1 MHDLLIRGAL
11 ILDGTGGKPFR
22 GSVAVG
28 EGRIV
33 AVGDAADI
41 GAARETI
48 EANGLALMP
57 GIIDSHTHYDA
68 QVTWDALCDPSPALG
83 VTTVVM
89 GNCGFTIAP
98 CRAEDRSLMMGHLTR
113 VEGMAIEALEQ
124 GVNWDFQT
132 FPEYLSMVE
141 QRGVGPNVAVYIG
154 HSALRTYVMGPDA
167 TERAANDDEIQTMTR
182 IVGEAMDAGALGF
195 SSSTHEQHVGWGGV
209 PMPSRLADDREFR
222 AIARTVGDK
231 GKGTLMLVKG
241 SKTSIDWIED
251 LAVESRRPV
260 LVSAMRHHP
269 AAPNKVF
276 EDLAALRNA
285 RERGRRLYG
294 QCSCMPMAMD
304 FSLENPYPFEAYD
317 AWKRAIEA
325 DGRDAYIAVLKDPE
339 WRAAMKD
346 EIANNPGMRI
356 FRGNW
361 DTLTIAEAG
370 TEANRKLEERSVG
383 ELAGEAG
390 KHPFDYFIDLALD
403 ENLKTLYATEFSNY
417 DVPAVSRI
425 LQDPDN
431 QISLGDAGA
440 HLSFLCEAGFGLHLL
455 GRWVRELGVLTLEE
469 AARRLSGQQANLFG
483 IRDRGTLEPG
493 KAADLLL
500 FDPATVGIGPKKR
513 LFDLPGGATRLRT
526 DATGVH
532 GVWVNGRR
540 LADQSGPVVPAGR
553 LPGKVLR
560 EFAG

>member
-1 MHDLLIRGAL
+1 MHDLVIRNAL
-11 ILDGTGGKPFR
+11 ILDGMGGRSFR
-22 GSVAVG
+22 GNLAVDDGTISAIGDDVG
-28 EGRIV
+28 EGH
-33 AVGDAADI
+33 
-41 GAARETI
+41 EMI
-48 EANGLALMP
+48 EADGLALMP

-98 CRAEDRSLMMGHLTR
+98 CRPEHRSLMMGHLTR
-113 VEGMAIEALEQ
+113 VEGMAIEALEE
-124 GVNWDFQT
+124 GIDWGFER
-132 FPEYLSMVE
+132 FPDYLSMIE
-141 QRGVGPNVAVYIG
+141 QKGVGPNVAVYIG
-154 HSALRTYVMGPDA
+154 HSALRTFVMGEDA
-167 TERAANDDEIQTMTR
+167 TERAANDDEIEAMTAL
-182 IVGEAMDAGALGF
+182 IGEAMDAGALGF

-222 AIARTVGDK
+222 AIARTVGAK

-241 SKTSIDWIED
+241 SKTSIDWIEE

-276 EDLAALRNA
+276 DDLAALRNA

-317 AWKRAIEA
+317 AWKPAIEA
-325 DGRDAYIAVLKDPE
+325 DGRDAYVAVLKDPA
-339 WRAAMKD
+339 WRAAMKE
-346 EIANNPGMRI
+346 EIATNPGMRI

-361 DTLTIAEAG
+361 DSLTIAEAG
-370 TEANRKLEERSVG
+370 TDANRALEERSVG
-383 ELAGEAG
+383 ELAREAS
-390 KHPFDYFIDLALD
+390 KHPFDFFIDLALEED
-403 ENLKTLYATEFSNY
+403 LKTLYATEFSNF

-425 LQDPDN
+425 LRDPDN

-483 IRDRGTLEPG
+483 IRERGTLAVG

-526 DATGVH
+526 DAIGVH
-532 GVWVNGRR
+532 GVWVNGCRV
-540 LADQSGPVVPAGR
+540 ADTRGPVTPEGA

-560 EFAG
+560 EFAA

>member
-1 MHDLLIRGAL
+1 MHDLVIRDAL
-11 ILDGTGGKPFR
+11 ILDGLGGIPR
-22 GSVAVG
+22 RADLAVDG
-28 EGRIV
+28 GRISAIGEV
-33 AVGDAADI
+33 AGEAL
-41 GAARETI
+41 ETI
-48 EANGLALMP
+48 DASGLALMP

-98 CRAEDRSLMMGHLTR
+98 CKPDDRQLMMGHLTR
-113 VEGMAIEALEQ
+113 VEGMAIEALEEGIQ
-124 GVNWDFQT
+124 WGFQT

-154 HSALRTYVMGPDA
+154 HSALRTYVMGADA
-167 TERAANDDEIQTMTR
+167 TERRATEEEI
-182 IVGEAMDAGALGF
+182 EAMCGLVDEAMEAGALGF

-222 AIARTVGDK
+222 AIAATVGAA
-231 GKGTLMLVKG
+231 GKGTLMVVKG
-241 SKTSIDWIED
+241 SRTDIDWIEQ
-251 LAVESRRPV
+251 LAVESDRPV

-304 FSLENPYPFEAYD
+304 FSLENPYPFEAYES
-317 AWKRAIEA
+317 WKPAIEA
-325 DGRDAYIAVLKDPE
+325 DGRDAYIAVLKNPD

-346 EIANNPGMRI
+346 EIAGNPGMRI

-361 DTLTIAEAG
+361 DTLTVAEAG
-370 TEANRKLEERSVG
+370 TERNRVLEERSVG
-383 ELAGEAG
+383 DIARESG
-390 KHPFDYFIDLALD
+390 KHPFDVFIDLALEED
-403 ENLKTLYATEFSNY
+403 LKTLYATEFSNF

-425 LQDPDN
+425 LKDPDN

-455 GRWVRELGVLTLEE
+455 GRWVRELGVLDLAE

-483 IRDRGTLEPG
+483 IRDRGTLEVG

-500 FDPATVGIGPKKR
+500 FDPDTVGIGPKKR
-513 LFDLPGGATRLRT
+513 LFDLPGGASRLRT
-526 DATGVH
+526 DALGVH

-540 LADQSGPVVPAGR
+540 LADADGPLAVTEAD
-553 LPGKVLR
+553 LPGQVLR
-560 EFAG
+560 EFAA

>member
-1 MHDLLIRGAL
+1 MHDLVIRDAL
-11 ILDGTGGKPFR
+11 ILDGKGGEPFR
-22 GSVAVG
+22 ASLAVDG
-28 EGRIV
+28 GVIS
-33 AVGDAADI
+33 AI
-41 GAARETI
+41 GAELGAGAE
-48 EANGLALMP
+48 EMDGAGLALMP

-98 CRAEDRSLMMGHLTR
+98 CKPADRELMMGHLTR
-113 VEGMAIEALEQ
+113 VEGMAIEALQE
-124 GVNWDFQT
+124 GIDWGFQT
-132 FPEYLSMVE
+132 FPEYLTMIE
-141 QRGVGPNVAVYIG
+141 GRGVGPNVAVYIG
-154 HSALRTYVMGPDA
+154 HSALRTYVMGKDA
-167 TERAANDDEIQTMTR
+167 TERAANDDEIAAMQAL
-182 IVGEAMDAGALGF
+182 VAEAMQVGALGF

-209 PMPSRLADDREFR
+209 PMPSRLADDREFK
-222 AIARTVGDK
+222 AIVGAVGAQ

-241 SKTSIDWIED
+241 SKTSIDWIEE
-251 LAVESRRPV
+251 LAEESGRPV

-276 EDLAALRNA
+276 EDLAALRDA

-317 AWKRAIEA
+317 AWKPAIEA
-325 DGRDAYIAVLKDPE
+325 DGRDAYLAVLRDPA

-361 DTLTIAEAG
+361 ESLTVAEAG
-370 TEANRKLEERSVG
+370 SEANRALEGRSVAQ
-383 ELAGEAG
+383 LARERG
-390 KHPFDYFIDLALD
+390 KHPFDQFIDLALEED
-403 ENLKTLYATEFSNY
+403 LKTLYATEFSNY

-425 LQDPDN
+425 LRDPDN

-455 GRWVRELGVLTLEE
+455 GRWVRELGVLSLAE

-483 IRDRGTLEPG
+483 IRGRGTLAVG
-493 KAADLLL
+493 QAADLLL
-500 FDPATVGIGPKKR
+500 FDPDTVGIGPKQR

-526 DATGVH
+526 EAVGVA

-540 LADQSGPVVPAGR
+540 LADTSGPLAPEGP

-560 EFAG
+560 EFAA

>member
-1 MHDLLIRGAL
+1 MHDLVIRDAL
-11 ILDGTGGKPFR
+11 ILDGMGGRPFR
-22 GSVAVG
+22 GSLAV
-28 EGRIV
+28 
-33 AVGDAADI
+33 DAGLI
-41 GAARETI
+41 GAIGEDVGPGEETI
-48 EANGLALMP
+48 DAGGLALMP

-68 QVTWDALCDPSPALG
+68 QVTWDSLCDPSPALG

-98 CRAEDRSLMMGHLTR
+98 CKPDDRQLMMGHLTR
-113 VEGMAIEALEQ
+113 VEGMAIEALEE
-124 GVNWDFQT
+124 GIEWNFQT
-132 FPEYLSMVE
+132 FPEYLSMIE
-141 QRGVGPNVAVYIG
+141 AKGVGPNAAVYIG
-154 HSALRTYVMGPDA
+154 HSALRTYVMGADA
-167 TERAANDDEIQTMTR
+167 TERAADSGEIEKMAAL
-182 IVGEAMDAGALGF
+182 VGEAMDAGALGF

-222 AIARTVGDK
+222 ALTGAVGES

-241 SKTSIDWIED
+241 SKTSIDWIEE
-251 LAVESRRPV
+251 LAAGAKRPV

-285 RERGRRLYG
+285 RERGHRLYG

-317 AWKRAIEA
+317 SWKRAIEA
-325 DGRDAYIAVLKDPE
+325 DGREAYIEVLRDAA

-361 DTLTIAEAG
+361 ETLTIAEAG
-370 TEANRKLEERSVG
+370 TVANQAIEGQAVG
-383 ELAGEAG
+383 DLARAAG
-390 KHPFDYFIDLALD
+390 VEPFDYFIDLGLSED
-403 ENLKTLYATEFSNY
+403 LKTLYATEFSNY
-417 DVPAVSRI
+417 DVPSVTRI

-455 GRWVRELGVLTLEE
+455 GRWVRELEVLSLAE

-483 IRDRGTLEPG
+483 IRGRGTLTTG
-493 KAADLLL
+493 SAADLLL
-500 FDPATVGIGPKKR
+500 FDPDTVGIGPKKR

-526 DATGVH
+526 DAVGVH
-532 GVWVNGRR
+532 GVWVNGCR
-540 LADQSGPVVPAGR
+540 LADETGPITPEGA

-560 EFAG
+560 EFAA

>member
-1 MHDLLIRGAL
+1 MHDLVIRDAL
-11 ILDGTGGKPFR
+11 ILDGLGGIPYR
-22 GSVAVG
+22 ADVAVDGGRIAAIGEDTG
-28 EGRIV
+28 EGR
-33 AVGDAADI
+33 
-41 GAARETI
+41 ETI
-48 EANGLALMP
+48 DASGLALMP

-98 CRAEDRSLMMGHLTR
+98 CKPDDRKLMMGHLTR
-113 VEGMAIEALEQ
+113 VEGMAIEALEEGIQ
-124 GVNWDFQT
+124 WGFQT

-141 QRGVGPNVAVYIG
+141 RQGVGPNVAVYIG
-154 HSALRTYVMGPDA
+154 HSALRTYVMGADA
-167 TERAANDDEIQTMTR
+167 TARAANDDEIEAMCGL
-182 IVGEAMDAGALGF
+182 VSEAMDAGALGF

-222 AIARTVGDK
+222 AIAATVGEA
-231 GKGTLMLVKG
+231 GKGTLMVVKG
-241 SKTSIDWIED
+241 SGTSIDWVED
-251 LAVESRRPV
+251 LAVESKRPV

-317 AWKRAIEA
+317 AWKPAIEA
-325 DGRDAYIAVLKDPE
+325 DGREAYVAVLKDPA

-361 DTLTIAEAG
+361 ETLTIAEAG
-370 TEANRKLEERSVG
+370 TEANRALEERPVG
-383 ELAGEAG
+383 ELAREAG
-390 KHPFDYFIDLALD
+390 KHPFDYFIDLALEED
-403 ENLKTLYATEFSNY
+403 LKTLYATEFSNY

-455 GRWVRELGVLTLEE
+455 GRWVRELKVLDLAE

-483 IRDRGTLEPG
+483 IRDRGTLAVG
-493 KAADLLL
+493 QAADLLL
-500 FDPATVGIGPKKR
+500 FDPETVGIGPKKR

-526 DATGVH
+526 DARGVH
-532 GVWVNGRR
+532 GVWVNGRK
-540 LADQSGPVVPAGR
+540 LADARGPIAVTGGD

-560 EFAG
+560 EFAA

>member
-1 MHDLLIRGAL
+1 MHDLVIRNAL
-11 ILDGTGGKPFR
+11 ILDGLGGVPYHA
-22 GSVAVG
+22 SLAVKAGKIVEIG
-28 EGRIV
+28 EDLGE
-33 AVGDAADI
+33 AA
-41 GAARETI
+41 ETI
-48 EANGLALMP
+48 DADGLALMP

-68 QVTWDALCDPSPALG
+68 QVTWDALCDPSPPHG

-98 CRAEDRSLMMGHLTR
+98 CKPEDRKLMMGHLTR
-113 VEGMAIEALEQ
+113 VEGMAIEALEE
-124 GVNWDFQT
+124 GIKWDFRT
-132 FPEYLSMVE
+132 FPEYLSMIE
-141 QRGVGPNVAVYIG
+141 QQGVGPNVAVYIG

-167 TERAANDDEIQTMTR
+167 TTRVANDDEIETMR
-182 IVGEAMDAGALGF
+182 GLVAEAMDAGALGF

-222 AIARTVGDK
+222 AIAATVGAA

-241 SKTSIDWIED
+241 SKTSIEWIED
-251 LAVESRRPV
+251 LALESKRPV

-269 AAPNKVF
+269 ASPNKVF

-317 AWKRAIEA
+317 AWKSAIEA

-361 DTLTIAEAG
+361 DTLTVGEAG
-370 TEANRKLEERSVG
+370 TDTNRALEERSVG
-383 ELAGEAG
+383 ELAREAG
-390 KHPFDYFIDLALD
+390 KHPFDYFLDLALEED
-403 ENLKTLYATEFSNY
+403 LKTLFVTEFSNF
-417 DVPAVSRI
+417 DVPAVTRI

-455 GRWVRELGVLTLEE
+455 GRWVRELEALSLAE
-469 AARRLSGQQANLFG
+469 AARRLTGQQANLFG

-500 FDPATVGIGPKKR
+500 FDPSTVGIGPKRR

-526 DATGVH
+526 DAQGVH

-540 LADQSGPVVPAGR
+540 LADENGPISVERSG

-560 EFAG
+560 EFAA

>member
-1 MHDLLIRGAL
+1 MHDLVIRDAL
-11 ILDGTGGKPFR
+11 ILDGKGGEPFR
-22 GSVAVG
+22 ADLAVDGGVISAIGHDLG
-28 EGRIV
+28 EG
-33 AVGDAADI
+33 A
-41 GAARETI
+41 ETI
-48 EANGLALMP
+48 QASGLALMP

-98 CRAEDRSLMMGHLTR
+98 CKPGDRELMMGHLTR
-113 VEGMAIEALEQ
+113 VEGMAIEALQE
-124 GVNWDFQT
+124 GINWGFQT
-132 FPEYLSMVE
+132 FPEYLSMIE
-141 QRGVGPNVAVYIG
+141 GQGVGPNVAVYLG
-154 HSALRTYVMGPDA
+154 HSALRTYVMGAEA
-167 TERAANDDEIQTMTR
+167 TERVANDDEIAAMR
-182 IVGEAMDAGALGF
+182 GLVGEAMDAGALGF

-209 PMPSRLADDREFR
+209 PMPSRLADDREFE
-222 AIARTVGDK
+222 AIAGAIGDK
-231 GKGTLMLVKG
+231 GRGTLMLVKG
-241 SKTSIDWIED
+241 SKTSIAWIEG
-251 LAVESRRPV
+251 LAERSGRPV

-276 EDLAALRNA
+276 EDLAALRDA

-304 FSLENPYPFEAYD
+304 FSLENPYPFEAYE
-317 AWKRAIEA
+317 AWKPAIEA
-325 DGRDAYIAVLKDPE
+325 DGRDAYIAVLKDPA
-339 WRAAMKD
+339 WRAAMKE
-346 EIANNPGMRI
+346 EIATNPGMRI

-361 DTLTIAEAG
+361 ETLTIAEAS
-370 TEANRKLEERSVG
+370 TDANRALEERSVA
-383 ELAGEAG
+383 EIARENG
-390 KHPFDYFIDLALD
+390 KHPFDQFIDLALEED
-403 ENLKTLYATEFSNY
+403 LKTLYATEFSNY

-425 LQDPDN
+425 LSDPDN

-455 GRWVRELGVLTLEE
+455 GRWVRELGVLSLAE

-483 IRDRGTLEPG
+483 IGDRGRLAVG
-493 KAADLLL
+493 QAADLLL
-500 FDPATVGIGPKKR
+500 FDPETVGIGPKKR

-526 DATGVH
+526 DAIGVH

-540 LADQSGPVVPAGR
+540 LANEGGPLAPEGP

-560 EFAG
+560 EFAA

>member
-1 MHDLLIRGAL
+1 MHDLVIRDAL
-11 ILDGTGGKPFR
+11 ILDGMGSAPFR
-22 GSVAVG
+22 GDLAVAAGRIAAIGADVG
-28 EGRIV
+28 EGAETI
-33 AVGDAADI
+33 DAA
-41 GAARETI
+41 
-48 EANGLALMP
+48 GLALMP

-68 QVTWDALCDPSPALG
+68 QVTWDSLCDPSPALG

-98 CRAEDRSLMMGHLTR
+98 CKPDDRQLMMGHLTR
-113 VEGMAIEALEQ
+113 VEGMAIEALEE
-124 GVNWDFQT
+124 GIEWNFQT
-132 FPEYLSMVE
+132 FPEYLSMIE
-141 QRGVGPNVAVYIG
+141 AKGVGPNAAVYIG
-154 HSALRTYVMGPDA
+154 HSALRTYVMGADA
-167 TERAANDDEIQTMTR
+167 TERVADDGEIDAMATL
-182 IVGEAMDAGALGF
+182 VGEAMEAGALGF

-222 AIARTVGDK
+222 ALTEAVGDS

-241 SKTSIDWIED
+241 SKTSIDWIEE
-251 LAVESRRPV
+251 LAAGAKRPV

-285 RERGRRLYG
+285 RERGNRLYG

-317 AWKRAIEA
+317 AWKQAIEA
-325 DGRDAYIAVLKDPE
+325 DGRDAYVAVLRDPA

-361 DTLTIAEAG
+361 ETLTVAEAG
-370 TEANRKLEERSVG
+370 TAANQAIEGQAVG
-383 ELAGEAG
+383 DLARAAG
-390 KHPFDYFIDLALD
+390 VDPFDYFIDLALSED
-403 ENLKTLYATEFSNY
+403 LKTLYATEFSNY
-417 DVPAVSRI
+417 DVPSVSRI

-455 GRWVRELGVLTLEE
+455 GRWVRELKVLSLAE

-483 IRDRGTLEPG
+483 IRGRGTLTIG
-493 KAADLLL
+493 SAADLLL
-500 FDPATVGIGPKKR
+500 FDPDTVGIGPKKR

-526 DATGVH
+526 DAVGVH
-532 GVWVNGRR
+532 GVWVNGSR
-540 LADQSGPVVPAGR
+540 LADETGPIVPEGP

>member
-1 MHDLLIRGAL
+1 MHDLVFRNAL
-11 ILDGTGGKPFR
+11 ILDGLGREPFY
-22 GSVAVG
+22 GDLAVDAG
-28 EGRIV
+28 QISAIGTVTQQGRQEI
-33 AVGDAADI
+33 D
-41 GAARETI
+41 
-48 EANGLALMP
+48 ANGQALMP

-68 QVTWDALCDPSPALG
+68 QVTWDSLCDPSPALG

-89 GNCGFTIAP
+89 GNCGFTLAP
-98 CRAEDRSLMMGHLTR
+98 CRPDDRNLMMGHLTR
-113 VEGMAIEALEQ
+113 VEGMAIEALEE
-124 GVNWDFQT
+124 GIHWGFQS

-141 QRGVGPNVAVYIG
+141 EKGVGPNVAVYIG
-154 HSALRTYVMGPDA
+154 HSALRTYVMGSEA
-167 TERAANDDEIQTMTR
+167 TVRAANDDEITAMTDL
-182 IVGEAMDAGALGF
+182 VAEAMECGALGF
-195 SSSTHEQHVGWGGV
+195 STSTHEQHVGWGGV
-209 PMPSRLADDREFR
+209 PMPSRLADDREFK
-222 AIARTVGDK
+222 AIAAAVGRA
-231 GKGTLMLVKG
+231 GKGTMMVVKG
-241 SKTSIDWIED
+241 SSTTVGWVEE
-251 LAVESRRPV
+251 LAVESNRPV

-276 EDLAALRNA
+276 DDLAALRNA

-304 FSLENPYPFEAYD
+304 FTLENPYPFEAYD
-317 AWKRAIEA
+317 AWKPAIEA
-325 DGRDAYIAVLKDPE
+325 DGRDAFIAVLKNAD

-370 TEANRKLEERSVG
+370 TDAHRALEEKSVG
-383 ELAGEAG
+383 DMAREKGV
-390 KHPFDYFIDLALD
+390 HPFDYFIDLALEED
-403 ENLKTLYATEFSNY
+403 LKTLYATEFSNF

-455 GRWVRELGVLTLEE
+455 GRWVRDLGVLSLAE

-483 IRDRGTLEPG
+483 MRDRGTLEVG

-500 FDPATVGIGPKKR
+500 FDPATVGIGPKVR
-513 LFDLPGGATRLRT
+513 LFDLPGGASRLRT
-526 DATGVH
+526 DARGVS
-532 GVWVNGRR
+532 GVWVNGRMM
-540 LADQSGPVVPAGR
+540 ADENGPIAVPSGD
-553 LPGKVLR
+553 LPGQVLR
-560 EFAG
+560 DFAA

>member
-1 MHDLLIRGAL
+1 MHDLVIRDAL
-11 ILDGTGGKPFR
+11 LLDGKGGAPFR
-22 GSVAVG
+22 GDLAVDGGLISAIGGEIG
-28 EGRIV
+28 EG
-33 AVGDAADI
+33 A
-41 GAARETI
+41 ETI
-48 EANGLALMP
+48 DASGLALMP

-68 QVTWDALCDPSPALG
+68 QITWDALCDPSPALG

-98 CRAEDRSLMMGHLTR
+98 CRPADRALMMGHLTR
-113 VEGMAIEALEQ
+113 VEGMAIEVLEEGIQ
-124 GVNWDFQT
+124 WGFQT
-132 FPEYLSMVE
+132 FPEYLAMIE
-141 QRGVGPNVAVYIG
+141 ARGVGPNAAVYIG
-154 HSALRTYVMGPDA
+154 HSALRTYVMGAQA
-167 TERAANDDEIQTMTR
+167 TERAATDDEIAAMR
-182 IVGEAMDAGALGF
+182 ALVAEAMEVGAIGF

-222 AIARTVGDK
+222 AIAGTVGET

-241 SKTSIDWIED
+241 SKTGIDWIEE
-251 LAVESRRPV
+251 LAVASRRPV

-269 AAPNKVF
+269 AAPDKVF

-317 AWKRAIEA
+317 AWKPAIEA
-325 DGRDAYIAVLKDPE
+325 AGRGAYVAVLKDPA
-339 WRAAMKD
+339 WRAAMKA
-346 EIANNPGMRI
+346 EIETDPGMRI

-361 DTLTIAEAG
+361 ETLTVAEAG
-370 TEANRKLEERSVG
+370 TEANRALEGRSVAD
-383 ELAGEAG
+383 LARENGR
-390 KHPFDYFIDLALD
+390 HPFDQFLDLALEED
-403 ENLKTLYATEFSNY
+403 LKTLYATEFSNY
-417 DVPAVSRI
+417 DVSAVSRI

-455 GRWVRELGVLTLEE
+455 GRWVRELGVLSLAE

-483 IRDRGTLEPG
+483 IRDRGTLAPG
-493 KAADLLL
+493 QAADLLL
-500 FDPATVGIGPKKR
+500 FDPETVGIGPKKR

-526 DATGVH
+526 DALGVH
-532 GVWVNGRR
+532 GVWVNGQR
-540 LADQSGPVVPAGR
+540 LADESGPLAPEGP

-560 EFAG
+560 RFAA

>member
-1 MHDLLIRGAL
+1 MHDLVICDAL
-11 ILDGTGGKPFR
+11 ILDGLGGIPYR
-22 GSVAVG
+22 ASLAVKAG
-28 EGRIV
+28 MIV
-33 AVGDAADI
+33 AIGEDVGK
-41 GAARETI
+41 GVETI
-48 EANGLALMP
+48 DARDLALMP

-68 QVTWDALCDPSPALG
+68 QITWDALCDPSPALG

-98 CRAEDRSLMMGHLTR
+98 CMPDDRKLMMGHLTR
-113 VEGMAIEALEQ
+113 VEGMAIEALEE
-124 GVNWDFQT
+124 GIHWGFQT

-141 QRGVGPNVAVYIG
+141 QQGVGPNVAVYIG
-154 HSALRTYVMGPDA
+154 HSALRTYVMGADA
-167 TERAANDDEIQTMTR
+167 TVRGANDDEIEAMCGL
-182 IVGEAMDAGALGF
+182 VAEAMDAGALGF

-209 PMPSRLADDREFR
+209 PMPSRLAEDREFK
-222 AIARTVGDK
+222 AIAATVGEK

-241 SKTSIDWIED
+241 SKTSIDWIEE
-251 LAVESRRPV
+251 LAVEAQRPV

-269 AAPNKVF
+269 ASPNKVF

-304 FSLENPYPFEAYD
+304 FSLENPYPFEAYA
-317 AWKRAIEA
+317 AWKPAIEA
-325 DGRDAYIAVLKDPE
+325 NDRDAYREVLKNPL

-361 DTLTIAEAG
+361 EALTVAEVA
-370 TEANRKLEERSVG
+370 TEANRGLEEKTVA
-383 ELAGEAG
+383 ELARAAG
-390 KHPFDYFIDLALD
+390 RHPFDYFIDLALEED
-403 ENLKTLYATEFSNY
+403 LKTLYATEFSNY
-417 DVPAVSRI
+417 DVPAVTRI

-455 GRWVRELGVLTLEE
+455 GHWVRELNVLGLAE

-493 KAADLLL
+493 KAADFLL
-500 FDPATVGIGPKKR
+500 FDPETVGIGPKKR

-526 DATGVH
+526 DARGVH

-540 LADQSGPVVPAGR
+540 LTDEAGPIPVETSG

-560 EFAG
+560 DFAA

>member
-1 MHDLLIRGAL
+1 MHDLVIRNAW
-11 ILDGTGGKPFR
+11 ILDGKGGEPFC
-22 GSVAVG
+22 GSLAVDG
-28 EGRIV
+28 GRISE
-33 AVGDAADI
+33 I
-41 GAARETI
+41 GADLGSGAEEIDGT
-48 EANGLALMP
+48 GLALMP

-98 CRAEDRSLMMGHLTR
+98 CKPDDRSLMMGHLTR
-113 VEGMAIEALEQ
+113 VEGMAIEALEE
-124 GVNWDFQT
+124 GINWDFQT
-132 FPEYLSMVE
+132 FPEYLSMIE

-154 HSALRTYVMGPDA
+154 HSALRTYVMGAEA
-167 TERAANDDEIQTMTR
+167 TERVANDNEIAKMR
-182 IVGEAMDAGALGF
+182 SLVSEAMDAGALGF

-209 PMPSRLADDREFR
+209 PMPSRLADDREFK
-222 AIARTVGDK
+222 ALTGAVGEK

-241 SKTSIDWIED
+241 SKTSIDWIEE
-251 LAVESRRPV
+251 LAAQAKRPL

-276 EDLAALRNA
+276 EDLTALRNA
-285 RERGRRLYG
+285 RERGRLLYG

-325 DGRDAYIAVLKDPE
+325 DGRDAYIAVLKDPD
-339 WRAAMKD
+339 WRGAMKD

-361 DTLTIAEAG
+361 DALTIAEVG
-370 TEANRKLEERSVG
+370 TEANRRMEERSVG

-390 KHPFDYFIDLALD
+390 RHPFDFFIDLALEED
-403 ENLKTLYATEFSNY
+403 LKTLYATEFSNF

-455 GRWVRELGVLTLEE
+455 GRWVRELGVLSLAE

-483 IRDRGTLEPG
+483 MRDRGTLTVSA
-493 KAADLLL
+493 AADLLL
-500 FDPATVGIGPKKR
+500 FDPETVGIGPKKR

-526 DATGVH
+526 DARGVH
-532 GVWVNGRR
+532 GVWVNGKR
-540 LADQSGPVVPAGR
+540 LADASGPIAPQGE

>member
-1 MHDLLIRGAL
+1 MHDLVIRNAVV
-11 ILDGTGGKPFR
+11 LDGMGSRLFR
-22 GSVAVG
+22 GSLAVDGRTISAIGDDVG
-28 EGRIV
+28 E
-33 AVGDAADI
+33 AK
-41 GAARETI
+41 ETI
-48 EANGLALMP
+48 DADGLALMP

-98 CRAEDRSLMMGHLTR
+98 CRPEHRSLMMGHLTR
-113 VEGMAIEALEQ
+113 VEGMAIEALEE
-124 GVNWDFQT
+124 GINWGFEDF
-132 FPEYLSMVE
+132 PGYLSMLE

-154 HSALRTYVMGPDA
+154 HSALRTFVMGDDA
-167 TERAANDDEIQTMTR
+167 TKRAATDDEIEAMTEV
-182 IVGEAMDAGALGF
+182 VGEAMEAGALGF

-222 AIARTVGDK
+222 AIAHTVGAA

-241 SKTSIDWIED
+241 SKTSIDWIEE
-251 LAVESRRPV
+251 LALESGRPV

-276 EDLAALRNA
+276 DDLAALRNA

-304 FSLENPYPFEAYD
+304 FSLENPYPFEAYE
-317 AWKRAIEA
+317 AWKPAIKA
-325 DGRDAYIAVLKDPE
+325 DGREAYIEVLKDTG
-339 WRAAMKD
+339 WRSAMKE
-346 EIANNPGMRI
+346 EIATNPGMRI

-361 DTLTIAEAG
+361 DSLTVAEAG
-370 TEANRKLEERSVG
+370 TEANRALEGKSVG
-383 ELAGEAG
+383 ELAREVD
-390 KHPFDYFIDLALD
+390 KHPFDYFVDLAL
-403 ENLKTLYATEFSNY
+403 EEGLRTLYATEFSNF

-455 GRWVRELGVLTLEE
+455 GRWVRELGVLTIEE

-483 IRDRGTLEPG
+483 IRDRGTLAVG

-526 DATGVH
+526 EALGVL

-540 LADQSGPVVPAGR
+540 VVDEHGPITLHEA

-560 EFAG
+560 EFAA

>member
-1 MHDLLIRGAL
+1 MHDLVIRDAL
-11 ILDGTGGKPFR
+11 ILDGKGGEPFR
-22 GSVAVG
+22 GSLAVDG
-28 EGRIV
+28 GKIS
-33 AVGDAADI
+33 AIGDDVGP
-41 GAARETI
+41 GLETVD
-48 EANGLALMP
+48 ANGLALMP

-98 CRAEDRSLMMGHLTR
+98 CKPEDRSLMMGHLTR
-113 VEGMAIEALEQ
+113 VEGMAIEALEE
-124 GVNWDFQT
+124 GISWGFQT
-132 FPEYLSMVE
+132 FPEYLSMIE

-154 HSALRTYVMGPDA
+154 HSALRTYVMGEEA
-167 TERAANDDEIQTMTR
+167 TQRAANDDEIGAMR
-182 IVGEAMDAGALGF
+182 SIVSEAMDAGALGF

-209 PMPSRLADDREFR
+209 PMPSRLADDREFE
-222 AIARTVGDK
+222 ALTGAVGEK

-241 SKTSIDWIED
+241 SKTSIAWIER
-251 LAVESRRPV
+251 LAAQAKRPV

-276 EDLAALRNA
+276 EDLTALRNA
-285 RERGRRLYG
+285 RERGRLLYG

-317 AWKRAIEA
+317 AWKQAIEA
-325 DGRDAYIAVLKDPE
+325 DGRDAYIAVLKDPA
-339 WRAAMKD
+339 WREAMKH
-346 EIANNPGMRI
+346 EIATNPGMRI

-361 DTLTIAEAG
+361 ETLTVAEAA
-370 TEANRKLEERSVG
+370 TEANLPCEERSVG
-383 ELAGEAG
+383 ELAREAG
-390 KHPFDYFIDLALD
+390 KHPFDYFIDLAL
-403 ENLKTLYATEFSNY
+403 EEGLKTLYATEFSNF

-455 GRWVRELGVLTLEE
+455 GRWVRELGVLSLSE

-483 IRDRGTLEPG
+483 MRDRGTLEAG

-500 FDPATVGIGPKKR
+500 FDPGTVGIGPKKR
-513 LFDLPGGATRLRT
+513 LYDLPGGATRLRT
-526 DATGVH
+526 DALGVH

-540 LADQSGPVVPAGR
+540 LADPTGPVAPEGP

>member
-1 MHDLLIRGAL
+1 MHDLVIRDAL
-11 ILDGTGGKPFR
+11 ILDGLGSIPVRADLAVDDGKISAI
-22 GSVAVG
+22 GEGVG
-28 EGRIV
+28 EGR
-33 AVGDAADI
+33 
-41 GAARETI
+41 ETI
-48 EANGLALMP
+48 DAKGLALMP

-98 CRAEDRSLMMGHLTR
+98 CKPDDRKLMMGHLTR
-113 VEGMAIEALEQ
+113 VEGMAIEALEE
-124 GVNWDFQT
+124 GIKWGFQT

-141 QRGVGPNVAVYIG
+141 RQGVGPNVAVYIG
-154 HSALRTYVMGPDA
+154 HSALRTYVMGADA
-167 TERAANDDEIQTMTR
+167 TERAANDDEIETMR
-182 IVGEAMDAGALGF
+182 GLVAEAMDAGALGF

-209 PMPSRLADDREFR
+209 PMPSRLADDREFQ
-222 AIARTVGDK
+222 AIAETVGEA
-231 GKGTLMLVKG
+231 GKGTLMVVKG

-251 LAVESRRPV
+251 LAVASKRPV

-317 AWKRAIEA
+317 AWKPAIEA
-325 DGRDAYIAVLKDPE
+325 DGRDAYVAVLKDPA

-361 DTLTIAEAG
+361 ETLTIAEAG
-370 TEANRKLEERSVG
+370 TEANRALEERPVG
-383 ELAGEAG
+383 ELARQAG
-390 KHPFDYFIDLALD
+390 KHPFDYFIDLALEED
-403 ENLKTLYATEFSNY
+403 LKTLYATEFSNY

-425 LQDPDN
+425 LKDPDN

-455 GRWVRELGVLTLEE
+455 GRWVRELEVLDLAE

-483 IRDRGTLEPG
+483 ISDRGTLAVG
-493 KAADLLL
+493 QAADLLL
-500 FDPATVGIGPKKR
+500 FDPETVGIGPKKR

-526 DATGVH
+526 DARGVH
-532 GVWVNGRR
+532 GVWVNGRK
-540 LADQSGPVVPAGR
+540 LADESGPINVTGGD

-560 EFAG
+560 EFAA

>member
-1 MHDLLIRGAL
+1 MHDMVVRNAL
-11 ILDGTGGKPFR
+11 ILDGLGGEPFC
-22 GSVAVG
+22 GSLAVADGRIAAIGADVG
-28 EGRIV
+28 EGT
-33 AVGDAADI
+33 
-41 GAARETI
+41 ETI
-48 EANGLALMP
+48 DADGLALMP

-98 CRAEDRSLMMGHLTR
+98 CRPEHRSLMMRHLTR
-113 VEGMAIEALEQ
+113 VEGMAIEALEE
-124 GVNWDFQT
+124 GINWNFET
-132 FPEYLSMVE
+132 FPEYLATLE
-141 QRGVGPNVAVYIG
+141 QRGVGPNTAVYIG
-154 HSALRTYVMGPDA
+154 HSALRTYVMGDEATKRAA
-167 TERAANDDEIQTMTR
+167 TESEVDQMRHLVT
-182 IVGEAMDAGALGF
+182 EAMEAGALGF
-195 SSSTHEQHVGWGGV
+195 SSSTHEQHVGWEGV
-209 PMPSRLADDREFR
+209 PMPSRLADDREFQ
-222 AIARTVGDK
+222 ALAGAVGEK

-241 SKTSIDWIED
+241 SKTSIDWIEE
-251 LAVESRRPV
+251 LAALSKRPV

-285 RERGRRLYG
+285 RERGRALWG

-304 FSLENPYPFEAYD
+304 FSLENPYPFEAYE
-317 AWKRAIEA
+317 AWKPAIEA
-325 DGRDAYIAVLKDPE
+325 SGRASYIGVLRDPA
-339 WRAAMKD
+339 WREAMKQ
-346 EIANNPGMRI
+346 EIATNPGMRI

-361 DTLTIAEAG
+361 DALTVAAVG
-370 TEANRKLEERSVG
+370 TEANRHLEERSVG
-383 ELAGEAG
+383 ELAREAG
-390 KHPFDYFIDLALD
+390 KHPFDYFIDLGLEED
-403 ENLKTLYATEFSNY
+403 LKTTFATEFSNF

-431 QISLGDAGA
+431 QVSLGDAGA

-455 GRWVRELGVLTLEE
+455 GRWVRELGVLSLAE

-483 IRDRGTLEPG
+483 IRDRGTLKTG
-493 KAADLLL
+493 MAADLLL
-500 FDPATVGIGPKKR
+500 FDPNKVGIGPKKR

-526 DATGVH
+526 DAIGVH

-540 LADQSGPVVPAGR
+540 IADENGPVVPEGT

-560 EFAG
+560 NFAG

>member
-1 MHDLLIRGAL
+1 MHDLVIRNAL
-11 ILDGTGGKPFR
+11 ILDGKGGEPFR
-22 GSVAVG
+22 GNLAVDAGRISAIGSDVG
-28 EGRIV
+28 EGAEAI
-33 AVGDAADI
+33 DAD
-41 GAARETI
+41 
-48 EANGLALMP
+48 GLALMP

-98 CRAEDRSLMMGHLTR
+98 CKPDDRSLMMGHLTR

-124 GVNWDFQT
+124 GIKWDFQT
-132 FPEYLSMVE
+132 FPEYLSMIE
-141 QRGVGPNVAVYIG
+141 QRGVGPNVAVYVG
-154 HSALRTYVMGPDA
+154 HSALRTYVMGSEA
-167 TERAANDDEIQTMTR
+167 TERVANDDEIEKMQTL
-182 IVGEAMDAGALGF
+182 VGEAMDAGALGF

-222 AIARTVGDK
+222 ALTGAVGAK

-241 SKTSIDWIED
+241 SKTSIDWIEE
-251 LAVESRRPV
+251 LAASAKRPV

-276 EDLAALRNA
+276 EDLNALRNA
-285 RERGRRLYG
+285 RERGRLLYG

-317 AWKRAIEA
+317 AWRPAIEA
-325 DGRDAYIAVLKDPE
+325 DGRDDYVAVLSDPD
-339 WRAAMKD
+339 WRAAMKH
-346 EIANNPGMRI
+346 EIATNPGMRI

-361 DTLTIAEAG
+361 DTLTVAEAA
-370 TEANRKLEERSVG
+370 TEANRCLEERNVG
-383 ELAGEAG
+383 ELAREAG
-390 KHPFDYFIDLALD
+390 KHPFDFFIDLALEED
-403 ENLKTLYATEFSNY
+403 LKTLYATEFSNY

-455 GRWVRELGVLTLEE
+455 GRWVRDLEVLSLAE

-483 IRDRGTLEPG
+483 IRDRGTLTVG
-493 KAADLLL
+493 AAADLLL
-500 FDPATVGIGPKKR
+500 FDPEAVGIGPKKR

-526 DATGVH
+526 DARGVH
-532 GVWVNGRR
+532 GVWVNGKR
-540 LADQSGPVVPAGR
+540 LADAGGPVAPEGE

-560 EFAG
+560 EFVG

>member
-1 MHDLLIRGAL
+1 MHDLLIRNAL
-11 ILDGTGGKPFR
+11 ILDGKGGNPYR
-22 GSVAVG
+22 ADLAVDDG
-28 EGRIV
+28 LISAIGADLEEGAETI
-33 AVGDAADI
+33 DAA
-41 GAARETI
+41 
-48 EANGLALMP
+48 GLALMP

-98 CRAEDRSLMMGHLTR
+98 CRPDDRALMMGHLTR
-113 VEGMAIEALEQ
+113 VEGMAIEALEEGIQ
-124 GVNWDFQT
+124 WGFQT
-132 FPEYLSMVE
+132 FPEYLSMIE
-141 QRGVGPNVAVYIG
+141 GRGVGPNVAVYIG
-154 HSALRTYVMGPDA
+154 HSALRTYVMGAEA
-167 TERAANDDEIQTMTR
+167 TERAANDDEIDTMTH
-182 IVGEAMDAGALGF
+182 IVSDAMDAGALGF

-222 AIARTVGDK
+222 AIAGTVGEK

-241 SKTSIDWIED
+241 SKTSIGWIEE
-251 LAVESRRPV
+251 LAEESGRPV

-276 EDLAALRNA
+276 EDLAALRDA

-317 AWKRAIEA
+317 AWKQAIEA
-325 DGRDAYIAVLKDPE
+325 DGRDAYITVLRDPA
-339 WRAAMKD
+339 WRAAMKE
-346 EIANNPGMRI
+346 EIATNPGMRI

-361 DTLTIAEAG
+361 ESLTIAEAG
-370 TEANRKLEERSVG
+370 TEANRAFEERSVADIARETG
-383 ELAGEAG
+383 Q
-390 KHPFDYFIDLALD
+390 HPFDQFIDLALEED
-403 ENLKTLYATEFSNY
+403 LKTLYATEFSNY
-417 DVPAVSRI
+417 DVPAVTRI

-455 GRWVRELGVLTLEE
+455 GRWVRELGVLSLTE

-483 IRDRGTLEPG
+483 IRGRGTLAVG
-493 KAADLLL
+493 QAADLLL
-500 FDPATVGIGPKKR
+500 FDPQTVGIGPKKR

-526 DATGVH
+526 DAVGVH

-540 LADQSGPVVPAGR
+540 LADETGPVAPEGP

-560 EFAG
+560 EFAA

>member
-1 MHDLLIRGAL
+1 MHDLVIRNAL
-11 ILDGTGGKPFR
+11 ILDGK
-22 GSVAVG
+22 GSEPARADLAVDNGLISAIGTDLG
-28 EGRIV
+28 EG
-33 AVGDAADI
+33 A
-41 GAARETI
+41 ETI
-48 EANGLALMP
+48 DASGLALMP

-98 CRAEDRSLMMGHLTR
+98 CKPADRDLMMGHLTR
-113 VEGMAIEALEQ
+113 VEGMAIEALQE
-124 GVNWDFQT
+124 GIRWGFQT
-132 FPEYLSMVE
+132 FPEYLSMIE
-141 QRGVGPNVAVYIG
+141 GQGVGPNVAVYIG
-154 HSALRTYVMGPDA
+154 HSALRTFVMGAEA
-167 TERAANDDEIQTMTR
+167 TERAANDDEIGAMTSL
-182 IVGEAMDAGALGF
+182 VAEAMDAGALGF

-222 AIARTVGDK
+222 AIAGTIGGK

-241 SKTSIDWIED
+241 SKTSIDWIEE
-251 LAVESRRPV
+251 LAEESGRPV

-276 EDLAALRNA
+276 QDLAALRDA

-325 DGRDAYIAVLKDPE
+325 DGRDAYIAVLRDPA

-361 DTLTIAEAG
+361 ETLTIAEAG
-370 TEANRKLEERSVG
+370 TEANRALEGRSVA
-383 ELAGEAG
+383 EIARETG
-390 KHPFDYFIDLALD
+390 KHPFDQFIDLALEED
-403 ENLKTLYATEFSNY
+403 LKTLYATEFSNY
-417 DVPAVSRI
+417 DVPAVTRI

-455 GRWVRELGVLTLEE
+455 GRWVRELGVLSLAE

-483 IRDRGTLEPG
+483 IRGRGTLG
-493 KAADLLL
+493 VGQAADLLL
-500 FDPATVGIGPKKR
+500 FDPETVGIGPKKR

-532 GVWVNGRR
+532 GVWVNGLR
-540 LADQSGPVVPAGR
+540 LTDETGPLAPAGP

-560 EFAG
+560 EFAA

>member
-1 MHDLLIRGAL
+1 MHDLVIRDAL
-11 ILDGTGGKPFR
+11 ILDGKGGEPFR
-22 GSVAVG
+22 GDLAVDDG
-28 EGRIV
+28 VISAIGTDVENGAEII
-33 AVGDAADI
+33 DAA
-41 GAARETI
+41 
-48 EANGLALMP
+48 GLALMP

-98 CRAEDRSLMMGHLTR
+98 CKPADRELMMGHLTR
-113 VEGMAIEALEQ
+113 VEGMAIEALQE
-124 GVNWDFQT
+124 GIHWGFQT
-132 FPEYLSMVE
+132 FPEYLSMIE
-141 QRGVGPNVAVYIG
+141 GQGVGPNVAVYIG
-154 HSALRTYVMGPDA
+154 HSALRTYVMGKEA
-167 TERAANDDEIQTMTR
+167 TERAANDDEIDAMR
-182 IVGEAMDAGALGF
+182 GLVAEAMDAGALGF

-209 PMPSRLADDREFR
+209 PMPSRLADDREFQ
-222 AIARTVGDK
+222 AIAGTVGEK

-241 SKTSIDWIED
+241 SKTSIDWIEG
-251 LAVESRRPV
+251 LAEESGRPV

-269 AAPNKVF
+269 GSPNKVF

-317 AWKRAIEA
+317 AWKPAIEA
-325 DGRDAYIAVLKDPE
+325 DGRDAHIAVLKDPA
-339 WRAAMKD
+339 WRAAMKA
-346 EIANNPGMRI
+346 EIETNPGMRI

-361 DTLTIAEAG
+361 ETLTIAEAG
-370 TEANRKLEERSVG
+370 TEANRALEERSVA
-383 ELAGEAG
+383 ELARENG
-390 KHPFDYFIDLALD
+390 KHPFDQFIDLALEED
-403 ENLKTLYATEFSNY
+403 LKTLYATEFSNY

-455 GRWVRELGVLTLEE
+455 GRWVRDLGVLSLAE

-483 IRDRGTLEPG
+483 IRDRGTLG
-493 KAADLLL
+493 VGQAADLLL
-500 FDPATVGIGPKKR
+500 FDPETVGIGPKKR

-526 DATGVH
+526 DARGVK

-540 LADQSGPVVPAGR
+540 LTDETGPLAPEGR

-560 EFAG
+560 EFAA

>member
-1 MHDLLIRGAL
+1 MHDLVFRNAL
-11 ILDGTGGKPFR
+11 ILDGLGREPFHGDLAVDAGR
-22 GSVAVG
+22 ITAVG
-28 EGRIV
+28 G
-33 AVGDAADI
+33 DI
-41 GAARETI
+41 GAGREEI
-48 EANGLALMP
+48 DAAGKALMP

-89 GNCGFTIAP
+89 GNCGFTLAP
-98 CRAEDRSLMMGHLTR
+98 CRPEDRSLMMGHLTR
-113 VEGMAIEALEQ
+113 VEGMAIEALEE
-124 GVNWDFQT
+124 GINWGFQS
-132 FPEYLSMVE
+132 FPEYLAMIE
-141 QRGVGPNVAVYIG
+141 DKGVGPNVAVYIG
-154 HSALRTYVMGPDA
+154 HSALRTYVMGGEA
-167 TERAANDDEIQTMTR
+167 TSRAANDDEIATMER
-182 IVGEAMDAGALGF
+182 LVAEAMDAGALGF

-209 PMPSRLADDREFR
+209 PMPSRLADDREFK
-222 AIARTVGDK
+222 AIAATVGRA
-231 GKGTLMLVKG
+231 GKGTLMVVKG
-241 SKTSIDWIED
+241 SGTTVSWIEE
-251 LAVESRRPV
+251 LAVESDRPV

-276 EDLAALRNA
+276 DDLAALRNA

-304 FSLENPYPFEAYD
+304 FTLENPYPFEAYE
-317 AWKRAIEA
+317 AWKPAIEA
-325 DGRDAYIAVLKDPE
+325 DGRDAYIAVLKDPV
-339 WRAAMKD
+339 WRTAMKD

-370 TEANRKLEERSVG
+370 SDANRALEERSVG
-383 ELAGEAG
+383 DRAREKGV
-390 KHPFDYFIDLALD
+390 HPFDYFIDLALEED
-403 ENLKTLYATEFSNY
+403 LKTLYATEFSNF

-455 GRWVRELGVLTLEE
+455 GRWVRDLGVLSLAE

-483 IRDRGTLEPG
+483 MRDRGTLEAG

-500 FDPATVGIGPKKR
+500 FDPETVGIGPKVR
-513 LFDLPGGATRLRT
+513 LFDLPGGASRLRT
-526 DATGVH
+526 DARGVA
-532 GVWVNGRR
+532 GVWVNGRK
-540 LADQSGPVVPAGR
+540 LADENGPITVSSGD
-553 LPGKVLR
+553 LPGQVLR
-560 EFAG
+560 EFAA

>member
-1 MHDLLIRGAL
+1 MHDLVIRNAL
-11 ILDGTGGKPFR
+11 ILDGMGGRSFR
-22 GSVAVG
+22 GSLAVDDGIISAIG
-28 EGRIV
+28 ED
-33 AVGDAADI
+33 VGA
-41 GAARETI
+41 GRETI
-48 EANGLALMP
+48 EADGLALMP

-98 CRAEDRSLMMGHLTR
+98 CRPEHRSLMMGHLTR
-113 VEGMAIEALEQ
+113 VEGMAIEALEE
-124 GVNWDFQT
+124 GIEWGFEG
-132 FPEYLSMVE
+132 FPDYLSMIE

-154 HSALRTYVMGPDA
+154 HSALRTFVMGADA
-167 TERAANDDEIQTMTR
+167 TERAANEDEIETMTAL
-182 IVGEAMDAGALGF
+182 VGEAMDAGALGF

-222 AIARTVGDK
+222 AIARTVGAK

-241 SKTSIDWIED
+241 SKTSIDWIEE
-251 LAVESRRPV
+251 LAVESKRPV

-276 EDLAALRNA
+276 DDLAALRNA

-325 DGRDAYIAVLKDPE
+325 DGREAFIAVLKDPA

-346 EIANNPGMRI
+346 EIATNPGMRI

-361 DTLTIAEAG
+361 DSLTIAEAA
-370 TEANRKLEERSVG
+370 TEANRVLEERSVG
-383 ELAGEAG
+383 ELAREAG
-390 KHPFDYFIDLALD
+390 KHPFDFFIDLALEED
-403 ENLKTLYATEFSNY
+403 LKTLYATEFSNF

-469 AARRLSGQQANLFG
+469 AARRLAGQQANLFG
-483 IRDRGTLEPG
+483 IRERGTLAIG

-500 FDPATVGIGPKKR
+500 FDPASVGIGPKKR

-526 DATGVH
+526 DALGVH
-532 GVWVNGRR
+532 GVWVNGRQV
-540 LADQSGPVVPAGR
+540 ADAKGPLTPKGP

-560 EFAG
+560 EFAA